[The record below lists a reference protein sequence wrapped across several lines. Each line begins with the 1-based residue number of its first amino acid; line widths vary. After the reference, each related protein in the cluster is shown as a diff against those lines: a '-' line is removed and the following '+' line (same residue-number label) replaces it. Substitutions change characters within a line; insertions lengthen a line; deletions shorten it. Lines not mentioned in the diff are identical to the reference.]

1 MKYPL
6 YRILRP
12 AHLKVVGLSQ
22 NQETKTLQ
30 NLTALDLLQLI
41 VYKGPHE

>member
-1 MKYPL
+1 MQYPL
-6 YRILRP
+6 YQILRP

-22 NQETKTLQ
+22 NQEIMTLQ
-30 NLTALDLLQLI
+30 NLTTLDLLQLI